1 MSDLLPKT
9 KPEWRR
15 AVKSKSIDA
24 TLSLA
29 VGGAFVSGSKFQI
42 HHFLRLRVLYKPT
55 CNPNNLAKAPSFPK
69 DNLEKVETIVLGE
82 PEVLYLRQ
90 VLKGE
95 EAVGENWDDE
105 SSRKSGRFAIPMENL
120 HTIASRKVHNMAAN
134 EDTSDTKI
142 VVSPVKA
149 SEIIQSSIHNRS
161 LSDPMGWTPT
171 PISRIRKDYNE
182 SLLSEIDVSGLSI
195 ALPGTGNDLVYS
207 ELRRAED
214 EFERGDFSPGDEA
227 TVNAAL
233 VNLITVLSMLLKM
246 RGCVHHDRTNY
257 SILSG
262 DRKTELYRAG
272 VDGLILHAG
281 KDRVNAF
288 MEVKR
293 DFRGRNQA
301 VRRQIAAQM
310 AAFIYHQDI
319 EERAESQDQIEYGDT
334 RDRER

>member
-1 MSDLLPKT
+1 MSDLLPKN

-42 HHFLRLRVLYKPT
+42 HHFLRLRVLYKPI
-55 CNPNNLAKAPSFPK
+55 CNSKHLAKAPSFLK
-69 DNLEKVETIVLGE
+69 DNLEKVETILLGE

-95 EAVGENWDDE
+95 EAIGENWDDE
-105 SSRKSGRFAIPMENL
+105 SSRKSGRFVIPMENL
-120 HTIASRKVHNMAAN
+120 HTIASRKVYNMVAN

-149 SEIIQSSIHNRS
+149 SEIRIHNRS
-161 LSDPMGWTPT
+161 LSDPMGWTST

-195 ALPGTGNDLVYS
+195 ALSGTGNDLVYS

-233 VNLITVLSMLLKM
+233 VNLITVLFMLLKM
-246 RGCVHHDRTNY
+246 RGCVHHD
-257 SILSG
+257 
-262 DRKTELYRAG
+262 
-272 VDGLILHAG
+272 
-281 KDRVNAF
+281 
-288 MEVKR
+288 
-293 DFRGRNQA
+293 
-301 VRRQIAAQM
+301 
-310 AAFIYHQDI
+310 
-319 EERAESQDQIEYGDT
+319 
-334 RDRER
+334 